1 MLAPWKKRY
10 DKSDSEIKRRDI
22 TLPTKVLLVKAMV
35 FPVVMYG
42 WESRTIKKAEHQRID
57 TLEVWCWRRSLR
69 VPWAAKRSNQS
80 ILKEVNP
87 KYTFEGL
94 MLKLKLQYFGHLMQR
109 ADSFPWC
116 WERLKTEGGD
126 DKEEM
131 VGWHHQ
137 LNGHESEQT
146 PGDGEGQES
155 LVCYSPWGCKESYTT
170 ERLNKLEARQ
180 SLNMAKICQ
189 PKWWETLSLQ
199 AVSDLGSN
207 PTLPLTH
214 MEVKWKSHSP
224 VRFFVTPWTTAH
236 QVIYLIYLN
245 FNSQNFFN
253 RDTFAYFM
261 DKKCVYTMYIVC
273 RNVYRQ
279 EMYIV
284 WSIKPRNM
292 LPNIGGTNYMW
303 LFKSNL
309 DRLKLNKISI

>member
-1 MLAPWKKRY
+1 
-10 DKSDSEIKRRDI
+10 
-22 TLPTKVLLVKAMV
+22 
-35 FPVVMYG
+35 
-42 WESRTIKKAEHQRID
+42 
-57 TLEVWCWRRSLR
+57 
-69 VPWAAKRSNQS
+69 
-80 ILKEVNP
+80 
-87 KYTFEGL
+87 
-94 MLKLKLQYFGHLMQR
+94 
-109 ADSFPWC
+109 
-116 WERLKTEGGD
+116 
-126 DKEEM
+126 
-131 VGWHHQ
+131 
-137 LNGHESEQT
+137 
-146 PGDGEGQES
+146 
-155 LVCYSPWGCKESYTT
+155 
-170 ERLNKLEARQ
+170 
-180 SLNMAKICQ
+180 MAKICQ

-199 AVSDLGSN
+199 AVSDLDSN

-245 FNSQNFFN
+245 FNSQNFLN

-273 RNVYRQ
+273 GNVYRQ

-309 DRLKLNKISI
+309 DRLKLNKI